1 MIRLILRSLAINI
14 ASVYLTIQIL
24 SGIITY
30 VGGLETLI
38 LAAVL
43 ISVANLLVKPLI
55 NLFLLPIHL
64 LTLGLSRWLANLLT
78 LYLVTLFIPSLSVHS
93 FTSQKLDLMYLIVP
107 PIHFSA
113 FGAFIVAT
121 LTLTA
126 VFHFLYWLFQD

>member
-14 ASVYLTIQIL
+14 ASVYITFQIL
-24 SGIITY
+24 SGIISY
-30 VGGLETLI
+30 VGGVQTLV

-43 ISVANLLVKPLI
+43 IAVSNLLVKPLI

-64 LTLGLSRWLANLLT
+64 LTLGISRWVANLIT
-78 LYLVTLFIPSLSVHS
+78 LYLVTLLIPSLSIHS
-93 FTSQKLDLMYLIVP
+93 FTSQKLDLIYLIIP
-107 PIHFSA
+107 SIHFSA

-126 VFHFLYWLFQD
+126 VFHFLYWLLQD